1 MAKLLNISIDVTK
14 IDKSKL
20 VTGKKG
26 TYLNLTVAIND
37 EKDQYENDVSAWQG
51 QEKEEVEAKAQKNYL
66 GNGRVFWSNDA
77 AIQKVAKAI
86 DKQMPSD
93 DEQDDL
99 PF

>member
-1 MAKLLNISIDVTK
+1 MHILHL
-14 IDKSKL
+14 DKNHPL
-20 VTGKKG
+20 IIEQFNEIGFT
-26 TYLNLTVAIND
+26 ND
-37 EKDQYENDVSAWQG
+37 EDYTSS
-51 QEKEEVEAKAQKNYL
+51 KEEVEAKAQKNYL